1 MAADSRRIVFL
12 ALMAA
17 LGNVMFVISQTIF
30 KMTQIALDLSHIGTL
45 IAAVY
50 GGPLAGLVAGLL
62 VGIGPGIYFGYVG
75 GSLGLLGALGLPIG
89 KAMTGVSVGYLA
101 KIFRV
106 QHSKGSSWKMT
117 FATLIGYIPECIYT
131 LFFFI
136 VLVTILLPD
145 VAAFFT
151 FIFGSIWALAL
162 SVLAKA
168 WVEMALLGFFMG
180 ALVGNSGFND
190 FVGRVFMKTFTVQ
203 KFKQKARKKT
213 SLTQRISLGHQ
224 D

>member
-1 MAADSRRIVFL
+1 MGMARDSRKIIFL

-50 GGPLAGLVAGLL
+50 GGPLTGLVAGLL
-62 VGIGPGIYFGYVG
+62 VGVGPGIYFGYVG
-75 GSLGLLGALGLPIG
+75 GSLELLGALGLPIG
-89 KAMTGVSVGYLA
+89 KAMTGFSVGYLA

-117 FATLIGYIPECIYT
+117 FTTLIGYIPECIYT
-131 LFFFI
+131 LFYFT

-151 FIFGSIWALAL
+151 FFFGSIWVLAF
-162 SVLAKA
+162 SVLAKG
-168 WVEMALLGFFMG
+168 WVEMVLLGFFMG

-190 FVGRVFMKTFTVQ
+190 FVSRVFVKAFTVQ
-203 KFKQKARKKT
+203 KIQTKGKEN
-213 SLTQRISLGHQ
+213 
-224 D
+224 